1 MKFPVNSL
9 LAGNLRTSET
19 GSLETASS
27 SGESGANLTSSIV
40 VGATDPFSGPPAE
53 YHDKL
58 TAVKTFALAIN
69 ESAKAPCA
77 GLQPGQLYADA
88 GAAEN
93 DGAVVADQ
101 PAREADQD
109 RRKGRHPRS
118 LRHFPGGRGGGVA
131 TDVPGISGYPAGEHK
146 CRRNSRCPA
155 APGAIALL
163 HQHRP
168 IV

>member
-1 MKFPVNSL
+1 V
-9 LAGNLRTSET
+9 
-19 GSLETASS
+19 
-27 SGESGANLTSSIV
+27 NLTSSIV

-118 LRHFPGGRGGGVA
+118 LRHFQAAEGAVSRQMFQGLAGTPQASINVA
-131 TDVPGISGYPAGEHK
+131 GIRAV
-146 CRRNSRCPA
+146 R
-155 APGAIALL
+155 
-163 HQHRP
+163 QHLEP
-168 IV
+168 SLYCISIDPLCEG